1 MNKALRDF
9 QTRMYSAQFMT
20 LAVIS
25 RGENDSGFH
34 SADHH
39 DMRVAPEL
47 TPVRGQKPSPVCGQ
61 IFLLSFLL
69 QDCKHDHELSVFE
82 NVLAT
87 PRGKSLKKITCH
99 RVLGM
104 Y

>member
-25 RGENDSGFH
+25 RGENNSGFQ
-34 SADHH
+34 SVDNH

-47 TPVRGQKPSPVCGQ
+47 TPVRGQKPSLVCGQ
-61 IFLLSFLL
+61 MFF
-69 QDCKHDHELSVFE
+69 FF
-82 NVLAT
+82 
-87 PRGKSLKKITCH
+87 
-99 RVLGM
+99 
-104 Y
+104 

>member
-9 QTRMYSAQFMT
+9 QTKMYSAQFMT

-34 SADHH
+34 SVDHH

-61 IFLLSFLL
+61 IFLIEFCFARL
-69 QDCKHDHELSVFE
+69 
-82 NVLAT
+82 
-87 PRGKSLKKITCH
+87 
-99 RVLGM
+99 
-104 Y
+104 

>member
-9 QTRMYSAQFMT
+9 QTKMYSAQFMT

-34 SADHH
+34 SVDHH

-61 IFLLSFLL
+61 IFFIEFCFAKL
-69 QDCKHDHELSVFE
+69 
-82 NVLAT
+82 
-87 PRGKSLKKITCH
+87 
-99 RVLGM
+99 
-104 Y
+104 